1 MNPIEIYLNKSQFKK
16 YSTGK
21 SFQLTKPQI
30 ESDKGGYQV
39 SIELS
44 KKDFK
49 NLKPLKSG
57 IRFRTVEKCAFQY
70 LCTKE
75 TKS

>member
-16 YSTGK
+16 YSTSK

-49 NLKPLKSG
+49 N
-57 IRFRTVEKCAFQY
+57 
-70 LCTKE
+70 
-75 TKS
+75 